1 MDVQEQEKDKLR
13 KLYDEFSR
21 IKENMSKEQ
30 CDELN
35 AANPDFERELMQR
48 KSDLKREY
56 EAVIIAGISQEIV
69 PHA

>member
-1 MDVQEQEKDKLR
+1 MDVQEQEKHKLR

-21 IKENMSKEQ
+21 IKENMNKEQ
-30 CDELN
+30 CEELN

-48 KSDLKREY
+48 KSDLKREH

-69 PHA
+69 PRA